1 MPYSE
6 WSDSDLEDFEYP
18 DSADESMDDHSDGYD
33 SDQTETLP
41 CPECGMYVYEEA
53 PSCPHC
59 GCYITFS
66 TSLWSGRHPW
76 WIWLGAAGIIAVVLV
91 LLFIAY

>member
-1 MPYSE
+1 MPYSQ
-6 WSDSDLEDFEYP
+6 WSDSDIEDFEYP
-18 DSADESMDDHSDGYD
+18 DPLDQSMRDDSDVYD

-41 CPECGMYVYEEA
+41 CPECGMPVYEEA

-66 TSLWSGRHPW
+66 TSLWSDRRPLW
-76 WIWLGAAGIIAVVLV
+76 LWLGAAGIVAVVLA
-91 LLFIAY
+91 LISGGI